1 MKVDLQGSPSTLVFN
16 CFFFFLMDLME
27 ILITAQHSPWAVVR
41 FKCAN
46 N

>member
-1 MKVDLQGSPSTLVFN
+1 MKVDLRGSPSTLVFN
-16 CFFFFLMDLME
+16 FFFFLMDLME